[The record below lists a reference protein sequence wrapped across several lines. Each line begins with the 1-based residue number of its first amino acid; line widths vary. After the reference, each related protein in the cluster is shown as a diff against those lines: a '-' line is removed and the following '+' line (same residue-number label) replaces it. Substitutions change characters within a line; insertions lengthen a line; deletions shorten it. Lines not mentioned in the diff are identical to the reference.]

1 LTSKVLK
8 DKIMRLKDRVAVI
21 TGGNSGIGLGIAR
34 EFKKEGAKGTIVGR
48 SIDKNKAATDELGSG
63 FISASADVTK
73 VENIEKIY
81 QETTKVFGKLDVLVV
96 NAGGAL
102 GDGTLGS
109 VVDVTEEN
117 FDKMMDLNLK
127 SVFFTVQK
135 ALPYLKDGSSIVL
148 VASMAT
154 QNAFEGL
161 TVYSAAKSGV
171 RSFARTFSRD
181 LLDRKIRVNVLSPGT
196 IDTPLFGKLGLPE
209 EFAEGAKAQFAEM
222 IPVKRL
228 GSPKDM
234 GRVAVF
240 LASDD
245 SSFLLGED
253 ITADGG
259 VSNL

>member
-1 LTSKVLK
+1 
-8 DKIMRLKDRVAVI
+8 MRLKNRVALI
-21 TGGNSGIGLGIAR
+21 TGGNSGIGFGIAK
-34 EFKKEGAKGTIVGR
+34 EFKNEGAKGIVVGR
-48 SIDKNKAATDELGSG
+48 NIEKNTAAVKELGSD
-63 FISASADVTK
+63 FISISADVTQ
-73 VENIEKIY
+73 VDDLENMYKEA
-81 QETTKVFGKLDVLVV
+81 TATLGKLDVLVV

-117 FDKMMDLNLK
+117 FDRMMNLNLK

-135 ALPYLKDGSSIVL
+135 ALPFLNDGSSIIL

-154 QNAFEGL
+154 QKAFEGL

-181 LLDRKIRVNVLSPGT
+181 LLGRKIRVNVLSPGT
-196 IDTPLFGKLGLPE
+196 IDTPLFGKLGLPD
-209 EFAEGAKAQFAEM
+209 EFAEGAKAQFAEL

-228 GSPKDM
+228 GTPKDM
-234 GRVAVF
+234 GRVATF
-240 LASDD
+240 LASND